1 MAVTCARRA
10 RGAVLSAAFAFAAI
24 FVSPVNAQGVSP
36 PQGDL
41 VSVLTQSRVTV
52 GADGKEVL
60 LPAAKTAPGDVI
72 EYRATYTNRGKGPVT
87 GVEASLPVPPGMT
100 YVSPSARPDGALASL
115 GDGKFEPI
123 PLKRRVKLPDGRM
136 EDREVPAT
144 EYKALR
150 WKLGELAAGKS
161 ASVAA
166 RMRLVPAGTPHPG
179 TAPPQSPPAQGGAR

>member
-10 RGAVLSAAFAFAAI
+10 RGVALSATFALAAI
-24 FVSPVNAQGVSP
+24 FVSPVHAQGSP

-41 VSVLTQSRVTV
+41 TSVLTQSKVTV

-60 LPAAKTAPGDVI
+60 VPAANAAPGDVI
-72 EYRATYTNRGKGPVT
+72 EYRVTYTNRGKAAVT
-87 GVEASLPVPPGMT
+87 GVEASLPVPPGT
-100 YVSPSARPDGALASL
+100 AYVGGSARPAGGLASL
-115 GDGKFEPI
+115 GDAKFEPI
-123 PLKRRVKLPDGRM
+123 PLKRRVKLADGRF

-161 ASVAA
+161 ASVSA
-166 RMRLVPAGTPHPG
+166 RMRLVPIGA
-179 TAPPQSPPAQGGAR
+179 APPQPPPAQGGTR

>member
-1 MAVTCARRA
+1 MAVLCARRA
-10 RGAVLSAAFAFAAI
+10 RGVALSATFALAAI
-24 FVSPVNAQGVSP
+24 FVSPVNAQGGP

-41 VSVLTQSRVTV
+41 TSVLTQSKVTV

-60 LPAAKTAPGDVI
+60 VPAAKAAPGDVI
-72 EYRATYTNRGKGPVT
+72 EYRATYTNRGKGAVS
-87 GVEASLPVPPGMT
+87 GVEASLPVPPGMA
-100 YVSPSARPDGALASL
+100 YVAASARPDGALASL

-123 PLKRRVKLPDGRM
+123 PLMRRVKLADGRS

-161 ASVAA
+161 ASVSA
-166 RMRLVPAGTPHPG
+166 RMRLVPIG
-179 TAPPQSPPAQGGAR
+179 TAPPQSPPAQGGVR